1 MIITEKITKFID
13 LEKNDGLSGWDG
25 YAAQQHHDAF
35 QVFYNFIKEVK
46 PKRILEIGTALG
58 GFTTFLKKAIDE
70 LNLDTEIMSFDIYER
85 PWYKDMIDLGI
96 DVIVEDIF
104 DFKTSSVKKGVID
117 FIQKDGIT
125 IVLCDGGYK
134 IGEFNLLSNYLKVGD
149 FILAHD
155 YAENK
160 ENFEEKIKLKIWN
173 WHEIQFSDIKEACE
187 KNNLDN
193 FQKEI
198 FENVVWTCR
207 IKN

>member
-1 MIITEKITKFID
+1 
-13 LEKNDGLSGWDG
+13 
-25 YAAQQHHDAF
+25 
-35 QVFYNFIKEVK
+35 
-46 PKRILEIGTALG
+46 
-58 GFTTFLKKAIDE
+58 
-70 LNLDTEIMSFDIYER
+70 
-85 PWYKDMIDLGI
+85 
-96 DVIVEDIF
+96 
-104 DFKTSSVKKGVID
+104 
-117 FIQKDGIT
+117 
-125 IVLCDGGYK
+125 
-134 IGEFNLLSNYLKVGD
+134 LSNYLKVGD